1 MTAEAKSELL
11 SRAETSLAE
20 GIFVKMTFGKYRGGD
35 DEFKGLT
42 VTLVSLKEGKRLSF
56 RFSYKTKDVVK
67 NYEIS
72 EGLEMIRRITGND
85 FLTANLFTLTKD
97 YSLDHSKKLVPILHE
112 RKPSFTESANL
123 KHNREK
129 ERYADPQARYFNLLG
144 IASPEG
150 KIHADKYGKFRQV
163 DRFIR
168 TVDSLIGS
176 LPDSESKSIT
186 ATDLGSGKSY
196 MTFALYDHLT
206 NKRGMKATVTG
217 IEQRKELAELSNSIA
232 GKCGYQGLSFSA
244 GVIPSSGGSDLDIVT
259 ALHACDTATDDAIV
273 YALNSNESVIML
285 APCCQKYLRHRVKT
299 PDDLKPMLRHP
310 IHEERFSVM
319 LTDSLRA
326 LVLGYYGYDTKV
338 FEFVSD
344 EHTSRN
350 TMITGVKKDVT
361 KMVRMQRFEEI
372 ISLRDRFGLADF
384 YLDKALGMFSE

>member
-1 MTAEAKSELL
+1 MREEAKSELL
-11 SRAETSLAE
+11 SRTETSLAD
-20 GIFVKMTFGKYRGGD
+20 GTFVKMTFGKYRGGD

-42 VTLVSLKEGKRLSF
+42 VTLVSLKEGNRLSF

-67 NYEIS
+67 NYEIR
-72 EGLEMIRRITGND
+72 EGLDMIRRITGND

-112 RKPSFTESANL
+112 RKPSSTESATMQ
-123 KHNREK
+123 HNKEK
-129 ERYADPQARYFNLLG
+129 ERYVDPQARYFNLLG
-144 IASPEG
+144 ITSPEG

-168 TVDSLIGS
+168 TVDSLIGA
-176 LPDSESKSIT
+176 LPDSEAKSIT

-206 NKRGMKATVTG
+206 NKRGMQATVTG

-232 GKCGYQGLSFSA
+232 GKCGYQGLLFSA
-244 GVIPSSGGSDLDIVT
+244 GVIPASGGGDLDIVT

-273 YALNSNESVIML
+273 YALNSNASLIML
-285 APCCQKYLRHRVKT
+285 APCCQKYLRHRLKI

-326 LVLGYYGYDTKV
+326 LLLGYFGYDTKV

-344 EHTSRN
+344 EHTARN
-350 TMITGVKKDVT
+350 TMITGVKKDMPE
-361 KMVRMQRFEEI
+361 KARKQRLEEI
-372 ISLRDRFGLADF
+372 ISLKEKFKLDDF